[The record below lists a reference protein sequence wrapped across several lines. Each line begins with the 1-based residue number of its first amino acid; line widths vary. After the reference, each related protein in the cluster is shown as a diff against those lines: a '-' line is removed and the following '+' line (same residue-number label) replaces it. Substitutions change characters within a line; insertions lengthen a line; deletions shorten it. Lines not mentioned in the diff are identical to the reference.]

1 MSILSDSDIKL
12 WINEK
17 GIAIEPFNEKN
28 LTPNGYDLTI
38 DEILIPKLKK
48 HAKEGI
54 VKIPYLTWFVIS
66 TKEYIKLTAKVCGQL
81 WIRSSW
87 ARKGVICSFGKVDS
101 GFEGTL
107 TFSAF
112 NASIKELDMPIGVR
126 FAQIIFETLASK
138 PEFLYG
144 QKQSSYQGQRG
155 IHL

>member
-12 WINEK
+12 LINEK
-17 GIAIEPFNEKN
+17 SIDIEPFKEKN

-38 DEILIPKLKK
+38 SEVLIPKLKK
-48 HAKEGI
+48 HTKEGI
-54 VKIPYLTWFVIS
+54 VKIPCLTWFVVS

-87 ARKGVICSFGKVDS
+87 ARKGVMSSFGKVDS

-112 NASIKELDMPIGVR
+112 NASSKELDIPIGAT
-126 FAQIIFETLASK
+126 FAQISFETLSSE

-144 QKQSSYQGQRG
+144 QKHSSYQGQRG
-155 IHL
+155 IKL